1 MRVAP
6 LMVCALLLY
15 EMTPDVPLNG
25 MMLMH
30 EMLRDTEVAQRIKDT
45 TMDDLNFVF
54 PIPGHPAMRS
64 ASKTRWWMTL

>member
-6 LMVCALLLY
+6 LMACALSLY

-30 EMLRDTEVAQRIKDT
+30 ETLRDTEVAQRIKDT
-45 TMDDLNFVF
+45 TVDDLNFMF
-54 PIPGHPAMRS
+54 PILGIPRCVAHQRHDGG
-64 ASKTRWWMTL
+64 